1 MHAQQH
7 GCKVVLDMGGKDEP
21 LDKELL
27 ANIDIVS
34 PNQTELMRMC
44 GTEEGSVTDSEALA
58 MI

>member
-1 MHAQQH
+1 
-7 GCKVVLDMGGKDEP
+7 MGGKDEP

-44 GTEEGSVTDSEALA
+44 GDESDTGVTDEQALG
-58 MI
+58 MIQ